1 MKNLTI
7 NSAEYFQKSAIMKKL
22 IYTIAVLATLS
33 FSSCK
38 KYLEV
43 KPRSSVSD
51 DQTIFD
57 NASAQ
62 TALTG
67 AYAAV
72 ASGGY
77 YGTTFQSIGYLNG
90 DNIAWTGSQS
100 QVQEFINHNVSADN
114 STISGAWSAIYI
126 AINRSN
132 HVIEKV
138 PLVTDPLLSQTNKD
152 IIVGQAYFIRALAYF
167 DLARTWGSVPIITKP
182 TETAADNSGIAKSTQ
197 QQVYAQSLGDLERA
211 ELLLT
216 ETTDRYRATKKT
228 VWALKARYYLYNKDW
243 VNAELYATKIISDN
257 ANYRLLKPFG
267 SFFQNDARGTA
278 ESVFELFYSAAEL
291 NGHRGQWQPQ
301 QNGGTRQWAP
311 NDAVVAL
318 INNPL
323 VAGTRNVLVAKD
335 NQNRWYGN
343 LYYRSPATDPSYVI
357 RIAELYLIRAEARA
371 NQAADGAT
379 VADEK
384 ILAAAGDLNAVRDRA
399 GLAVTT
405 AASKADVLLAIENE
419 RRLEFA
425 FEPHRW
431 FDLVRTGRA
440 AAVLNIADTR
450 KYLMPLP
457 NDQLLIDPALR
468 PNNPGY

>member
-1 MKNLTI
+1 MKNSAI
-7 NSAEYFQKSAIMKKL
+7 NSAKYASTTAIMKKAF
-22 IYTIAVLATLS
+22 YTLSVLAALS
-33 FSSCK
+33 LSSCE

-43 KPRSSVSD
+43 EPRASVSD
-51 DQTIFD
+51 ENTIFD

-90 DNIAWTGSQS
+90 DNIVWTGSQS
-100 QVQEFINHNVSADN
+100 QVQEFINHNVNADN

-126 AINRSN
+126 AVNRSN
-132 HVIEKV
+132 HVIKKV
-138 PLVTDPLLSQTNKD
+138 PLVTDPLLTQANKD
-152 IIVGQAYFIRALAYF
+152 KIIGQAYFIRALAYF
-167 DLARTWGSVPIITKP
+167 DLARTWGSVPIITEP
-182 TETAADNSGIAKSTQ
+182 TETAADNSGIAKSSQ
-197 QQVYAQSLGDLERA
+197 QQVYAQVLTDLEKA

-243 VNAELYATKIISDN
+243 ANAELYATKLISDN
-257 ANYRLLKPFG
+257 ANYRLVKPFG
-267 SFFQNDARGTA
+267 TFFQNDARGTA
-278 ESVFELFYSAAEL
+278 ESVFEIFYSAAEL
-291 NGHRGQWQPQ
+291 NNHRGQWQPQ
-301 QNGGTRQWAP
+301 TNGGTRQWAP
-311 NDAVVAL
+311 NDALVTL
-318 INNPL
+318 LNNPL
-323 VAGTRNVLVAKD
+323 IGGTRSVLVAKD

-379 VADEK
+379 VADDK
-384 ILAAAGDLNAVRDRA
+384 VLTATADLNAVRDRA
-399 GLAVTT
+399 GLEATT
-405 AASKADVLLAIENE
+405 AATKADVLLAIENE
-419 RRLEFA
+419 RRVEFA
-425 FEPHRW
+425 FEAHRW

-440 AAVLNIADTR
+440 ATVLNITDTR